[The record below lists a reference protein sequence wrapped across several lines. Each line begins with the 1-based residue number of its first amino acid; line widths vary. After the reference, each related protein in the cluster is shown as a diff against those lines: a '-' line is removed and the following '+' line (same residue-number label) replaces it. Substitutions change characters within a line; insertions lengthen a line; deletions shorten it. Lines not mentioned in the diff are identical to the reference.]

1 MILRLVCSALFATLQ
16 KFPTIPTLL
25 RPKSAFAK
33 ICTSTSKDMQIFCDK
48 VTLRLKR
55 RLSVTLRPLY
65 TKRTELSEEIIVAY
79 QDVFDSW
86 KSNPEEFWM
95 EAAKSIDWVRPPT
108 KALFD
113 DNAPLY
119 EWFSDAQVNTC
130 WNAVDRHVE
139 NGRAEQTAII
149 YDSPITHTKREISYV
164 ELRNRVAMLAGAL
177 RAKGVEK
184 GDRVIIY
191 MPMIPEALEA
201 MLACARL
208 GAVHSVVFGGF
219 ASNELAVRIDDAK
232 PKAIIAASCGMEPG
246 RVVHYKPLLDGAID
260 LAEHKPDF
268 CVIFQREQEV
278 AQLIEGR
285 DFNWHGFQYGV
296 EPAECVP
303 VAGNDP
309 AYILY
314 TSGTTGAP
322 KGVVRPTAGHLVALN
337 WTMKNI
343 YNVDPGDVFWAASDV
358 GWVVG
363 HSYICYAPL
372 IHGNTTIVFEGKPV
386 GTPDAGTFWRVISE
400 HKVKSFFTAPTAI
413 RAVKREDP
421 QGELINNYDMSH
433 LGALYLAG
441 ERADPDTIVW
451 AQDALKVPVIDHWWQ
466 TETGWPIAGNPLGIE
481 ELPIKLG
488 SPAKPM
494 PGYDVQILD
503 EGGHPMKA
511 GELGAIA
518 VKLPLPPGTLP
529 TLWNAEERFKSAYLE
544 HFPGYYETGDAGMI
558 DEDGYL
564 YIMART
570 DDVINVAGHR
580 LSTGGMEEVLASH
593 PDVAECAVIGVTDQL
608 KGQMPVGFLCLNAGC
623 DRDHGEVVQDVV
635 KLVRDKIGP
644 VAAFKQAVVVDR
656 LPKTRSGKIL
666 RGTMVSIADSKDYKT
681 PATIDD
687 PAILDEITDALKTLG
702 YAQK

>member
-1 MILRLVCSALFATLQ
+1 MAY
-16 KFPTIPTLL
+16 
-25 RPKSAFAK
+25 
-33 ICTSTSKDMQIFCDK
+33 KDVYAAWQRD
-48 VTLRLKR
+48 
-55 RLSVTLRPLY
+55 
-65 TKRTELSEEIIVAY
+65 
-79 QDVFDSW
+79 
-86 KSNPEEFWM
+86 PEAFWM
-95 EAAKSIDWVRPPT
+95 EAAEAIDWTEKPSR
-108 KALFD
+108 ALFGE
-113 DNAPLY
+113 NAPLY
-119 EWFSDAQVNTC
+119 EWFSDGTVNTC

-139 NGRAEQTAII
+139 AGRGEQTAII
-149 YDSPITHTKREISYV
+149 WDSPITHTKREISYV
-164 ELRNRVAMLAGAL
+164 ELRNRVATLAGAL
-177 RAKGVEK
+177 RAKGIEK

-208 GAVHSVVFGGF
+208 GAIHSVVFGGF
-219 ASNELAVRIDDAK
+219 AANELAVRIDDCT
-232 PKAIIAASCGMEPG
+232 PKAIIAASCGLEPG
-246 RVVHYKPLLDGAID
+246 RVVHYKPLLDGAIEQ
-260 LAEHKPDF
+260 AKHKPEF

-278 AQLIEGR
+278 AHLEEGR
-285 DFNWHGFQYGV
+285 DVNWHGFQYGV
-296 EPAECVP
+296 EPADCVP
-303 VAGNDP
+303 VEGNHP

-322 KGVVRPTAGHLVALN
+322 KGVVRHTGGHLVALN

-400 HKVKSFFTAPTAI
+400 HKVKSFFTAPTAF

-421 QGELINNYDMSH
+421 NGEFLKKYDLSE
-433 LGALYLAG
+433 LNAIYLAG
-441 ERADPDTIVW
+441 ERADPDTIEW
-451 AQDALKVPVIDHWWQ
+451 TQKMTGKPVYDHWWQ
-466 TETGWPIAGNPLGIE
+466 TETGYTIAGNPVGIE
-481 ELPIKLG
+481 PMPVKIG
-488 SPAKPM
+488 SPTVAM

-503 EGGHPMKA
+503 EAGHELPP

-518 VKLPLPPGTLP
+518 IKLPLPPGTLP
-529 TLWNAEERFKSAYLE
+529 TLWNAEDRFKKSYLE
-544 HFPGYYETGDAGMI
+544 HFPGYYETGDAGMK

-564 YIMART
+564 WIMART

-593 PDVAECAVIGVTDQL
+593 PDVAECAVIGVSDSL
-608 KGQMPVGFLCLNAGC
+608 KGQLPVGFLCLTKGV
-623 DRDHGEVVQDVV
+623 DRPHDEITAECV

-644 VAAFKQAVVVDR
+644 VAAFKLAVVVDR

-666 RGTMVSIADSKDYKT
+666 RATMVKLADGEEFKL

-687 PAILDEITDALKTLG
+687 PAILDEIRDALNGIG
-702 YAQK
+702 YARG

>member
-1 MILRLVCSALFATLQ
+1 MAY
-16 KFPTIPTLL
+16 
-25 RPKSAFAK
+25 
-33 ICTSTSKDMQIFCDK
+33 KD
-48 VTLRLKR
+48 V
-55 RLSVTLRPLY
+55 Y
-65 TKRTELSEEIIVAY
+65 EG
-79 QDVFDSW
+79 W
-86 KSNPEEFWM
+86 KNDPEAFWM
-95 EAAKSIDWVRPPT
+95 EAAQAIDWNEAPS

-113 DNAPLY
+113 KGDNLY
-119 EWFSDAQVNTC
+119 EWFADAKVNTC

-139 NGRAEQTAII
+139 QGRGEQTAII

-164 ELRNRVAMLAGAL
+164 ELRNRVATLAGAL

-219 ASNELAVRIDDAK
+219 AANELAVRIDDAK
-232 PKAIIAASCGMEPG
+232 PKAIIAASCGLEPG

-260 LAEHKPDF
+260 LSEHKPDF

-278 AQLIEGR
+278 ADLVEGR
-285 DFNWHGFQYGV
+285 DVNWHGFQYGV

-303 VAGNDP
+303 VEGNHP
-309 AYILY
+309 SYILY
-314 TSGTTGAP
+314 TSGTTGQP
-322 KGVVRPTAGHLVALN
+322 KGVIRHTAGQLVALN
-337 WTMKNI
+337 WTMKNL

-400 HKVKSFFTAPTAI
+400 HNVKSFFTAPTAF

-421 QGELINNYDMSH
+421 TGEFVNKYDLSC
-433 LGALYLAG
+433 LKQVYLAG

-451 AQDALKVPVIDHWWQ
+451 AQEQLGVPVVDHWWQ
-466 TETGWPIAGNPLGIE
+466 TETGWAIAANPIGIE
-481 ELPIKLG
+481 ELPTKLG
-488 SPAKPM
+488 SPTVPM
-494 PGYDVQILD
+494 PGYDVTILD
-503 EGGHPMKA
+503 DAGHPVA
-511 GELGAIA
+511 PGTLGAIA
-518 VKLPLPPGTLP
+518 IKLPLPPGTLP
-529 TLWNAEERFKSAYLE
+529 NLWNAEERFKKSYLGT
-544 HFPGYYETGDAGMI
+544 FPGYYETGDAGMM
-558 DEDGYL
+558 DEDGYV

-580 LSTGGMEEVLASH
+580 LSTGAMEEVLAGH
-593 PDVAECAVIGVTDQL
+593 PDVAECAVIGVADSL
-608 KGQMPVGFLCLNAGC
+608 KGQMPVGFLCLNAGV
-623 DRDHGEVVQDVV
+623 DRDHADVVKEVV
-635 KLVRDKIGP
+635 KLVREKIGP
-644 VAAFKQAVVVDR
+644 VAAFKLATVVDR

-666 RGTMVSIADSKDYKT
+666 RGTMVSIADGTEWKM

-687 PAILDEITDALKTLG
+687 PVILDEITVALQGLG
-702 YAQK
+702 YAK

>member
-1 MILRLVCSALFATLQ
+1 MG
-16 KFPTIPTLL
+16 
-25 RPKSAFAK
+25 
-33 ICTSTSKDMQIFCDK
+33 
-48 VTLRLKR
+48 
-55 RLSVTLRPLY
+55 
-65 TKRTELSEEIIVAY
+65 Y
-79 QDVFDSW
+79 QDIYAAW
-86 KSNPEEFWM
+86 KQDPEGFWM
-95 EAAKSIDWVRPPT
+95 EAAQSISWDEAP
-108 KALFD
+108 KQALFD
-113 DNAPLY
+113 KGEGLY
-119 EWFSDAQVNTC
+119 EWFADAKVNTC
-130 WNAVDRHVE
+130 YNAVDRHVE
-139 NGRAEQTAII
+139 QGRGEQTAII
-149 YDSPITHTKREISYV
+149 YDSPVTHTKREISYV
-164 ELRNRVAMLAGAL
+164 ELRNRVANLAGAL

-201 MLACARL
+201 MLACARI

-232 PKAIIAASCGMEPG
+232 PKAIIAASCGIEPG
-246 RVVHYKPLLDGAID
+246 RIVHYKPLLDGAID
-260 LAEHKPDF
+260 LAAHKPDF

-278 AQLIEGR
+278 AELIPGR
-285 DFNWHGFQYGV
+285 DVNWHGFQYGV

-303 VAGNDP
+303 VEGNHP
-309 AYILY
+309 SYILY
-314 TSGTTGAP
+314 TSGTTGQP
-322 KGVVRPTAGHLVALN
+322 KGVIRHTAGQLVALN

-400 HKVKSFFTAPTAI
+400 HKVKSFFTAPTAF

-421 QGELINNYDMSH
+421 KGEYVKKYDLSC
-433 LGALYLAG
+433 LNQVYLAG
-441 ERADPDTIVW
+441 ERADPDTITW
-451 AQDALKVPVIDHWWQ
+451 AQEQLKVPVVDHWWQ
-466 TETGWPIAGNPLGIE
+466 TETGWSIAANPLGIE
-481 ELPIKLG
+481 ELPTKLG
-488 SPAKPM
+488 SPAVPM
-494 PGYDVQILD
+494 PGYEVDILD
-503 EGGHPMKA
+503 EGGNPVAA

-529 TLWNAEERFKSAYLE
+529 TLWNAEDRFKKSYLNT
-544 HFPGYYETGDAGMI
+544 FPGYYETGDAGMK

-580 LSTGGMEEVLASH
+580 LSTGGMEEVLAGH
-593 PDVAECAVIGVTDQL
+593 PDVAECAVIGVADSL
-608 KGQMPVGFLCLNAGC
+608 KGQMPVGFLCLNAGA
-623 DRDHGEVVQDVV
+623 DRDNAEVVSEVV
-635 KLVRDKIGP
+635 KLVREKIGP
-644 VAAFKQAVVVDR
+644 VAAFKLAVVVDR

-666 RGTMVSIADSKDYKT
+666 RGTMVNIADGTPWKM

-687 PAILDEITDALKTLG
+687 PAILDEITTALQTIG
-702 YAQK
+702 YAK